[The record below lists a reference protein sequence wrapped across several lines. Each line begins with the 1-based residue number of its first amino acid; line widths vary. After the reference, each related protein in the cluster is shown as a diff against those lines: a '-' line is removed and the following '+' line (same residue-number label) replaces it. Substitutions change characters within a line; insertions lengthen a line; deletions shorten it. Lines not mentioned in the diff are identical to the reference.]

1 MNREKVEI
9 FITGDITTDTANELL
24 KELEFVKQNDSVKK
38 VSFRI
43 NSNGGSVVAGLAM
56 YDAITALSGVVETEA
71 YIYGVC
77 GSAATYPALAC
88 DRVKMTPNSTF
99 YIHLCEGGL
108 YGTIEQIQ
116 ADLVFFE
123 QLQNQVIAIYAAK
136 TGRDAESIYNEIEQ
150 PKYYTAQQA
159 LELGWIDEVVGA
171 SEELLSI
178 TNKAEVV
185 MTEGQNNAVIQPE
198 AEVKSDNNTPIFSL
212 SNLLKK
218 CKDLIRGDNEFDT
231 MQNRLDDY
239 QRKVEELENANKA
252 LIQANEANNAEM
264 RQKIE
269 QLEFDKANLYNTIDK
284 EVNNRLASMGY
295 DDGVMPMPTNKVT
308 EKDFRKVVREQGLN
322 AALDMLTK

>member
-24 KELEFVKQNDSVKK
+24 KELEFVKQSESVKK

-88 DRVKMTPNSTF
+88 DKVKMTPNSTF
-99 YIHLCEGGL
+99 FIHLCEGGL

-123 QLQNQVIAIYAAK
+123 QLQNQVIAIYCSK

-185 MTEGQNNAVIQPE
+185 QPE
-198 AEVKSDNNTPIFSL
+198 PDIQAENNTPIFSL

-218 CKDLIRGDNEFDT
+218 CKDIIRGDNEFDS
-231 MQNRLDDY
+231 MQNRLDEY
-239 QRKVEELENANKA
+239 QKRVAELENANKA

-264 RQKIE
+264 KKKIE